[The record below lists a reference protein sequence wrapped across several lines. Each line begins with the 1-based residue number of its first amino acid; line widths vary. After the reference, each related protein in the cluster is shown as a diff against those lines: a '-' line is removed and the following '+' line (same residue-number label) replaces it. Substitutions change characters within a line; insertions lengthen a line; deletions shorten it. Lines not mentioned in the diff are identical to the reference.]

1 MWMYETG
8 IKGIQDMVQL
18 GGEGD
23 PLRTM
28 QETEISQLW

>member
-1 MWMYETG
+1 MRLIDINERGEMAY
-8 IKGIQDMVQL
+8 KGYKNWY

-28 QETEISQLW
+28 